1 MGSPRRNP
9 SADDASGSGC
19 ALAEGHE
26 RAISAQLIRLRRRLS
41 RLEPLA
47 EITVTL
53 PRSGHAFRL
62 LRPLDVDR
70 LLDEAE
76 RDPEE
81 QLPYWAELWPSGIAL
96 ADTLSLEPETVRGV
110 SVLELGCGLGLTAA
124 AALRAG
130 AELVA
135 TDYAPEALLLT
146 RLNCLANTGLEPST
160 LRLNWRRPPARLLA
174 ASGGVGFPVV
184 LAADV
189 LYEERDVE
197 PLFRL
202 AGQVVAPGGLLWLAE
217 PGRRAAARFLELARA
232 AGWGGPAEIWDG
244 PWPDP
249 LDARVRVTVHRLRRP
264 RAPRSGD
271 VHEQQSPGEDADSP

>member
-1 MGSPRRNP
+1 MGGLRRDP

-26 RAISAQLIRLRRRLS
+26 RVISAQLTRLRRRLS
-41 RLEPLA
+41 RLEPLVEVA
-47 EITVTL
+47 VTL
-53 PRSGHAFRL
+53 RRSGQTFRL

-96 ADTLSLEPETVRGV
+96 ADALSVEPETVRGV
-110 SVLELGCGLGLTAA
+110 PVLELGSGLGLTAA

-130 AELVA
+130 AELLA

-146 RLNCLANTGLEPST
+146 RLNCLANAGREPAT
-160 LRLNWRRPPARLLA
+160 LRLNWRRPSPRFLA
-174 ASGGVGFPVV
+174 VAGTAGFPVV

-202 AGQVVAPGGLLWLAE
+202 VGQVVAPGGLLWLAE

-232 AGWGGPAEIWDG
+232 AGWDGPAEIWDG

-249 LDARVRVTVHRLRRP
+249 VDARVRVTVHHLRRP
-264 RAPRSGD
+264 
-271 VHEQQSPGEDADSP
+271 

>member
-1 MGSPRRNP
+1 MGGPRRDP
-9 SADDASGSGC
+9 PVHDACEAGRAMTEEHRRTTSNR
-19 ALAEGHE
+19 LA
-26 RAISAQLIRLRRRLS
+26 RLRRRLS

-53 PRSGHAFRL
+53 PRSGQTFRL

-96 ADTLSLEPETVRGV
+96 ADALSLEPEMVRGV

-130 AELVA
+130 AELLA

-146 RLNCLANTGLEPST
+146 RLNCLANTGHEPST
-160 LRLNWRRPPARLLA
+160 LRLNWRRPSAELLA

-202 AGQVVAPGGLLWLAE
+202 AGQVVGPAGLLWLAE

-232 AGWGGPAEIWDG
+232 AGWSGPAEIWDG

-249 LDARVRVTVHRLRRP
+249 LDERVRVTVHRLHRP
-264 RAPRSGD
+264 QAPRPGD
-271 VHEQQSPGEDADSP
+271 VSGQQPSGEDAASA

>member
-1 MGSPRRNP
+1 MGNSRRNP
-9 SADDASGSGC
+9 SADDASGFGC
-19 ALAEGHE
+19 ALAEGHP
-26 RAISAQLIRLRRRLS
+26 AQLTRLRRRLGH
-41 RLEPLA
+41 LEPLA
-47 EITVTL
+47 EVAVTL
-53 PRSGHAFRL
+53 PRSGETYGI

-70 LLDEAE
+70 LLEEAE

-96 ADTLSLEPETVRGV
+96 ADALSLEPEVVRGV
-110 SVLELGCGLGLTAA
+110 SALELGCGLGLTAA
-124 AALRAG
+124 VALRAG
-130 AELVA
+130 AELLA

-146 RLNCLANTGLEPST
+146 RLNCLANAGREPAT
-160 LRLNWRRPPARLLA
+160 LRLNWRHPPLQLLA
-174 ASGGVGFPVV
+174 THGGAGFPVV

-217 PGRRAAARFLELARA
+217 PGRRAAARFLALARA
-232 AGWGGPAEIWDG
+232 AGWDGSAEAWDG

-249 LDARVRVTVHRLRRP
+249 LDQGVRVTVHRLRRP
-264 RAPRSGD
+264 
-271 VHEQQSPGEDADSP
+271 